1 MEFYVRVMDEKIW
14 KVDWSPCG
22 DFGFYGVGHVESE
35 VLEP

>member
-1 MEFYVRVMDEKIW
+1 MRVMDEKIW
-14 KVDWSPCG
+14 KVNWSPCG